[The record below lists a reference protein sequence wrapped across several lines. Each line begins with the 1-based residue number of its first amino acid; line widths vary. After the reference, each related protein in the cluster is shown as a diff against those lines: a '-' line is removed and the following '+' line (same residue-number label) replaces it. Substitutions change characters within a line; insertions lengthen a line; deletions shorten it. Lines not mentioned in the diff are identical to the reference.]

1 MKNFLLIL
9 SLISFLPKILYA
21 SEMNHGDDH
30 AQIFHAFTL
39 EGDIGEDRDG
49 SSKAIDLNGWVGGD
63 INRLWLRGEKK
74 NFGTYEE
81 KSEVQALYSRNISRF
96 FDAQIGL
103 RHDFSTDFTSQSLNY
118 LTIGLEG
125 LAPYLFETNAQIF
138 ISEKGNYS
146 ARLRQ
151 EVDILITQKLIMQP
165 YFEAEFF
172 AQDVE
177 RIKVRSG
184 LAEIE
189 TGILTRY
196 EISRKF
202 APYFALR
209 YHAKTF
215 GTAHVKNDN
224 ERINDVIMSVGIRI
238 KF

>member
-1 MKNFLLIL
+1 
-9 SLISFLPKILYA
+9 
-21 SEMNHGDDH
+21 
-30 AQIFHAFTL
+30 
-39 EGDIGEDRDG
+39 
-49 SSKAIDLNGWVGGD
+49 
-63 INRLWLRGEKK
+63 
-74 NFGTYEE
+74 
-81 KSEVQALYSRNISRF
+81 
-96 FDAQIGL
+96 
-103 RHDFSTDFTSQSLNY
+103 
-118 LTIGLEG
+118 
-125 LAPYLFETNAQIF
+125 
-138 ISEKGNYS
+138 
-146 ARLRQ
+146 
-151 EVDILITQKLIMQP
+151 VDILITQKLIMQP

>member
-1 MKNFLLIL
+1 
-9 SLISFLPKILYA
+9 
-21 SEMNHGDDH
+21 
-30 AQIFHAFTL
+30 
-39 EGDIGEDRDG
+39 
-49 SSKAIDLNGWVGGD
+49 
-63 INRLWLRGEKK
+63 
-74 NFGTYEE
+74 
-81 KSEVQALYSRNISRF
+81 
-96 FDAQIGL
+96 L
-103 RHDFSTDFTSQSLNY
+103 RHDFSADFTSQSLNY

-125 LAPYLFETNAQIF
+125 LAPYLFETNAKIF

-189 TGILTRY
+189 AGILTRY
-196 EISRKF
+196 EITRKF

-215 GTAHVKNDN
+215 GTAHMNNDN

-238 KF
+238 RF